1 MLGRLGGVVPAAG
14 ASLGAEHGS
23 VPAAPGRAAPRGARE
38 RPEEEVGVG
47 RDLRFRDQCSRTT
60 VSPAPGTSMETDQAV
75 TGRRRLEGSIIYDVV
90 LPTGFGISQALSVSF
105 PFVASFGGGSFPF
118 QDRESSYCVELMI

>member
-1 MLGRLGGVVPAAG
+1 
-14 ASLGAEHGS
+14 
-23 VPAAPGRAAPRGARE
+23 
-38 RPEEEVGVG
+38 
-47 RDLRFRDQCSRTT
+47 
-60 VSPAPGTSMETDQAV
+60 METDQAV